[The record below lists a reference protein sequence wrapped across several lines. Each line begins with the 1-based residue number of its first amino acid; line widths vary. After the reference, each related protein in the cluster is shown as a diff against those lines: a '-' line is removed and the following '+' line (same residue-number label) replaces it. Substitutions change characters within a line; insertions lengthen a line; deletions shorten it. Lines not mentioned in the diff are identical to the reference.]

1 VRFRENSEKEQAK
14 AREAVKAWRAGHPD
28 GTPAEM
34 LAELGPEFHADYG
47 PVLRAML
54 FRADLRDAQ
63 VTTGTTVIA
72 GEADR

>member
-1 VRFRENSEKEQAK
+1 
-14 AREAVKAWRAGHPD
+14 
-28 GTPAEM
+28 M
-34 LAELGPEFHADYG
+34 
-47 PVLRAML
+47 LRAML